1 MLALSSGVSSRNCS
15 RGTNHNSEPLRW
27 QIEQLHDITLS
38 MSPETS
44 NDTRPQWQ
52 LPL

>member
-1 MLALSSGVSSRNCS
+1 LLSGVSSRNCS

-27 QIEQLHDITLS
+27 QIEQLHDNTLPI
-38 MSPETS
+38 SPDTS
-44 NDTRPQWQ
+44 NATRPQWQ